1 MTILTEYARACSAG
15 KCHPLRRWGR
25 TGGQWLLLLLLVVQ
39 GACAHV
45 PSSGSP
51 GPATGLA
58 LQLDSILA
66 DTTLTH
72 AHIGAVVVSLTRGDT
87 LYSREAG
94 RVFLPASNQKLLT
107 GAAALETLGPG
118 YQFATTISASGDL
131 RDGVLRGDLI
141 VRGSGDPT
149 FSARFAEDSRTI
161 FHSWADSLRA
171 RGITQVQGGIVGVDS
186 VFPRPGLGAGWAW
199 DDLVSGYSAEVA
211 GLQFNEG
218 VAQLQIV
225 PGSSVGSPAV
235 VMLDPPLQ
243 HVRIYNLT
251 TTGFAGSPLDLRIQ
265 RDDAGPGI
273 TVEGNIPEDTAYL
286 ARTIAVRNP
295 TAYFLSAMRET
306 LREAGIVVEGQAL
319 PAEDWPIDRTGVVE
333 MQLFTHRSPPLGEI
347 LEGMMKPSQNQIA
360 EALLLTVGR
369 ELRDDATAQ
378 GGAMVVDS
386 LLRAWHLPA
395 DELRMAD
402 GSGLS
407 RYNLV
412 SPRLLTGLLV
422 HMDRSASRDA
432 WLASLP
438 RAGVDGTLRDRM
450 QEPPLEG
457 QVIAK
462 TGTLSGVRSLS
473 GYLTTTTGE
482 RVAFSFMVDNHLRSV
497 AEVDRVVEAAL
508 HAVAVGR

>member
-1 MTILTEYARACSAG
+1 MRGAHWLPA
-15 KCHPLRRWGR
+15 
-25 TGGQWLLLLLLVVQ
+25 LLLFAVQ
-39 GACAHV
+39 SACATL
-45 PSSGSP
+45 PNAA
-51 GPATGLA
+51 GPAPMTGLA
-58 LQLDSILA
+58 LQVDSIFA
-66 DTTLTH
+66 DTALSH

-87 LYSREAG
+87 IYSRNAG

-107 GAAALETLGPG
+107 GAAALESLGPG
-118 YQFATTISASGDL
+118 YQFATTISASGQV

-149 FSARFAEDSRTI
+149 FSARFAEDSRAV
-161 FHSWADSLRA
+161 FRSWADSLRS
-171 RGITQVQGGIVGVDS
+171 RGISQVQGGIVGVDS
-186 VFPRPGLGAGWAW
+186 VFPSPGLGSGWAW
-199 DDLVSGYSAEVA
+199 DDLVSGYSAEYA

-225 PGSSVGSPAV
+225 PGSSVGAPAV

-251 TTGFAGSPLDLRIQ
+251 TTGFAGSPLDLIIR
-265 RDDAGPGI
+265 RDESGPGI

-286 ARTIAVRNP
+286 ARTVAVRNP

-306 LREAGIVVEGQAL
+306 LREAGIAIEGQAL

-369 ELRDDATAQ
+369 ELRGEATAQ
-378 GGAMVVDS
+378 AGAAATDS

-412 SPRLLTGLLV
+412 SPRLLAGLLV
-422 HMDRSASRDA
+422 HMDRSGSRDV
-432 WLASLP
+432 WLAALP
-438 RAGVDGTLRDRM
+438 RAGVDGTLRERM
-450 QEPPLEG
+450 QDPPLEG
-457 QVIAK
+457 RVIAK
-462 TGTLSGVRSLS
+462 TGTLTGVRSLS
-473 GYLTTTTGE
+473 GYLTTTSGE
-482 RVAFSFMVDNHLRSV
+482 RVAFSFLVDSHLRSA

-508 HAVAVGR
+508 QAVAAGR